1 MDNILDHVVVQG
13 QRYDIVSPTA
23 FGDYIETIGSACI
36 NPDGYAKGSTFL
48 ARLGNEQF
56 YYEATAAITQG
67 SAILEGT
74 NCKKTTVTG
83 REAELA
89 LEIENLGETVDSLN
103 EAFTNEV
110 NTRSEL
116 GAHNCLLFSMTD
128 IIREN
133 NNGSWSGNNFVSKGV
148 TYTCNADG
156 SIKVNSSGASANGFF
171 AYSRFLLASDYE
183 GYILNGSPSGATSS
197 DWGLYIRYYDN
208 SKTLKSEV
216 IFNGNEEISIISDS
230 DHYYFDVCIIVFSGK
245 APSNV
250 MFYPMLRLATDADT
264 SYQPYAATN
273 QQLTKDDSGLT
284 ANAYLNGAVNLLP
297 LREYAFADTD
307 ITITTTPNG
316 IVINGTTTK
325 IYNISLIADNDSVRL
340 FTDGILETGKRYKF
354 CGCPKTASVDSYYIY
369 MNFVNNGSVT
379 QIVDIGD
386 GNIID
391 VPSTATGGNIVIL
404 IASGITLNNVL
415 FKPMITVADMPNSDY
430 AHYVPYAM
438 TNRELTENL
447 TVQKTTATSD
457 RVNIIGYDSTNN
469 QYTCPCDGY
478 VYVYAGAGTGFIN
491 VFLQTGGVARTVQ
504 ETNHVVYDAIFVKKG
519 TVVYVNTTQSTA
531 SEKSVLFAPLY

>member
-36 NPDGYAKGSTFL
+36 NPDGYAQGSTFL
-48 ARLGNEQF
+48 AKFGNEQF

-83 REAELA
+83 REAELTS
-89 LEIENLGETVDSLN
+89 EIETLGETVDSLN
-103 EAFTNEV
+103 EAFTNYINDYGSKNILNFEG
-110 NTRSEL
+110 TKTYSSGR
-116 GAHNCLLFSMTD
+116 
-128 IIREN
+128 N
-133 NNGSWSGNNFVSKGV
+133 NNDILGNAV
-148 TYTCNADG
+148 Y
-156 SIKVNSSGASANGFF
+156 
-171 AYSRFLLASDYE
+171 
-183 GYILNGSPSGATSS
+183 
-197 DWGLYIRYYDN
+197 
-208 SKTLKSEV
+208 LKAGEK
-216 IFNGNEEISIISDS
+216 
-230 DHYYFDVCIIVFSGK
+230 IVFSCYQNETLSSITRNTLQIENVSTGTSIYESSDSNYHLSSGIHSMEYTV
-245 APSNV
+245 PSNGNYR
-250 MFYPMLRLATDADT
+250 FKIWCHTPDATVT
-264 SYQPYAATN
+264 YSKFMVCS
-273 QQLTKDDSGLT
+273 KDIW
-284 ANAYLNGAVNLLP
+284 
-297 LREYAFADTD
+297 DTD
-307 ITITTTPNG
+307 PT
-316 IVINGTTTK
+316 
-325 IYNISLIADNDSVRL
+325 Y
-340 FTDGILETGKRYKF
+340 
-354 CGCPKTASVDSYYIY
+354 
-369 MNFVNNGSVT
+369 
-379 QIVDIGD
+379 Q
-386 GNIID
+386 
-391 VPSTATGGNIVIL
+391 
-404 IASGITLNNVL
+404 
-415 FKPMITVADMPNSDY
+415 
-430 AHYVPYAM
+430 PYAM